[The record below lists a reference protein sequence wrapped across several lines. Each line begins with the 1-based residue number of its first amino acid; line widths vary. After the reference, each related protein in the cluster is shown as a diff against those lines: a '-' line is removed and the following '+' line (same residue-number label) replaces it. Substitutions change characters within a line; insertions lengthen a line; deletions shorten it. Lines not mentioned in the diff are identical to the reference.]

1 MLDIGKA
8 IPTGSTIP
16 QGNPEGST
24 ILSGHFTVVTEET
37 AVAAKR
43 QAGGVS
49 QKLSKGRGWEGESGE
64 SQYYDG
70 GTTREI
76 Y

>member
-8 IPTGSTIP
+8 IPTGGTIP

-24 ILSGHFTVVTEET
+24 IISSHLPVVTEET

-49 QKLSKGRGWEGESGE
+49 QKLSEGLA
-64 SQYYDG
+64 G
-70 GTTREI
+70 GIRRKPI
-76 Y
+76 